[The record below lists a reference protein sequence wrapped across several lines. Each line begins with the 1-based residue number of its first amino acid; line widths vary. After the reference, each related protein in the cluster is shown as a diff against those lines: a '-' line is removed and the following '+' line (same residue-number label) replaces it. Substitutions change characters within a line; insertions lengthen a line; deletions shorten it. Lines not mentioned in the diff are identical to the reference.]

1 MKEVKLI
8 TMKYFYRNFRLTI
21 FIKKYHIMKKSLFLV
36 IGIILIAGGCKSG
49 NPANSAKNYALIPA
63 PVSLTELKGEFVF
76 TAKSRIILSTFS
88 DETRLAAD
96 CLSHL
101 VANPSGFHTEVTEG
115 KKPEKGSVFMMLDTA
130 MKNDEGYLLTIT
142 PKKIIIKAKS
152 APGLFYAVQT
162 IRQLMPPDVEKQQVI
177 EGFRLAVPAC
187 EIKDAPRFSYRGM
200 HLDVGRHFFP
210 PEDVKRYIDMIALHK
225 MNTFHW
231 HLTEDQGWRIE
242 IKKYP
247 RLTQV
252 GAFRKETL
260 VGNGGEQPFIYDG
273 KPYGGFYTQDEV
285 RDIVAYAKSKFVT
298 IIPEIEMPGH
308 ALAALA
314 SYPGLSCTGGP
325 FDVYTQWGVVSDV
338 YCAGK
343 EETFNFLQDVLTEVI
358 GLFPGKYIHIGG
370 DECPKTRWEKCP
382 LCQKRIK
389 EEGLKDEHE
398 LQSYFIQRIEKFL
411 ISKDR
416 KLIGWDEILEGG
428 LAPEATVMSWRGTA
442 GGIAAAQQ
450 KHYVIM
456 TPNKY
461 VYLDYY
467 QCDPADQPLAI
478 GGYLPLEVVYSY
490 NPMPA
495 ELTPEEQRYILGIQG
510 NVWTEYIGSRDY
522 LDYMACP
529 RMFAIAET
537 GWTPDRLK
545 DFEDFLA
552 RFEVL
557 KKRYDAMGINYF
569 KGEYHDMRA
578 TDK

>member
-8 TMKYFYRNFRLTI
+8 TMKYFYRNFRFTI

-101 VANPSGFHTEVTEG
+101 VANPTGFHTEVTEG

-162 IRQLMPPDVEKQQVI
+162 IRQLMPPDVEKQQVV
-177 EGFRLAVPAC
+177 EGFRLDVPAC
-187 EIKDAPRFSYRGM
+187 EIKDYPRFSYRGM

-247 RLTQV
+247 KLTQV

-260 VGNGGEQPFIYDG
+260 VGSGDKQPFVYDG

-325 FDVYTQWGVVSDV
+325 FDVYTRWGVVSDV

-358 GLFPGKYIHIGG
+358 SLFPGKYIHIGG

-456 TPNKY
+456 TPDKY

-467 QCDPADQPLAI
+467 QCDPSDQPLAI
-478 GGYLPLEVVYSY
+478 GGYLPLERVYSY
-490 NPMPA
+490 NPMPS
-495 ELTPEEQRYILGIQG
+495 ELTPEEQKYILGIQG
-510 NVWTEYIGSRDY
+510 NVWTEYIGTRDY
-522 LDYMACP
+522 LDYMAYP
-529 RMFAIAET
+529 RMLAIAET

-552 RFEVL
+552 RFDVL